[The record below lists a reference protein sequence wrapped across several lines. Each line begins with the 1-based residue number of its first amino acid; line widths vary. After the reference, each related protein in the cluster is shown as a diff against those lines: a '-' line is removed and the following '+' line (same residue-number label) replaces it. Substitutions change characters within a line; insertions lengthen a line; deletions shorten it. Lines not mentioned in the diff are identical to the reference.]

1 MAVPSKNRNQLI
13 ARHTAL
19 LSFGMRLTAALLL
32 GTSMSLVLET
42 VSPAFAKPTK
52 TVESSWEKADRTLKQ
67 QVYQVNVGVIM
78 KLKDGQ
84 FIQLSDLS
92 PKYKLPVFTTS
103 PQFKGWRVLSYGSA
117 FPVRTSKSDV
127 TYFLTSRHVVD
138 KAEPTVKE
146 CERFFSAM
154 RLFAEQ
160 TAHGRDID
168 GRYREL
174 QNIVNWSQT
183 KRMST
188 AEKALYNQTVDAIW
202 DCYETYLSER
212 VDPTRTTFRKYL
224 GIVTVLSDISYFIH
238 PPGPVSQA
246 PLKGHLY
253 RMSNSAPNEP
263 DLALLT
269 VKSVGISLLDLDD
282 RVPSEGQ
289 EVQVIGYPLESD
301 QIDQDSFNY
310 FTPTFSNGR
319 ISRVT
324 PRTLQVDATVAVGN
338 SGGPVVNIQ
347 GKVVGVMAR
356 RARDN
361 DTKEEIRKFAAAV
374 TVSCVRE
381 FAPELFGKLNSTQ

>member
-1 MAVPSKNRNQLI
+1 MAVPSEIRILM
-13 ARHTAL
+13 L
-19 LSFGMRLTAALLL
+19 AALAA
-32 GTSMSLVLET
+32 TSISF
-42 VSPAFAKPTK
+42 SPLPASAKPK
-52 TVESSWEKADRTLKQ
+52 AAEASWEKADRTLKQ

-84 FIQLSDLS
+84 FVQLSDLS

-117 FPVRTSKSDV
+117 FPVRTAKADV

-138 KAEPTVKE
+138 KAEPTIQE
-146 CERFFSAM
+146 CERFFAAM

-160 TAHGRDID
+160 TSHGRDVD

-174 QNIVNWSQT
+174 QTIVNWSQT
-183 KRMST
+183 KRMNT
-188 AEKALYNQTVDAIW
+188 GEKAIYNQTVDAIW
-202 DCYETYLSER
+202 DCYETYISER
-212 VDPTRTTFRKYL
+212 VDPTRNTFRKYL
-224 GIVTVLSDISYFIH
+224 GLVTVLSDVSYFIH

-246 PLKGHLY
+246 PLKGKLY
-253 RMSNSAPNEP
+253 RMSNSTPGEP

-269 VKSVGISLLDLDD
+269 VKGTNIAPLDLEDLA
-282 RVPSEGQ
+282 PSEGQ

-324 PRTLQVDATVAVGN
+324 PRTLQVDATVQVGN

-361 DTKEEIRKFAAAV
+361 ETKEEIKKFAAAV
-374 TVSCVRE
+374 TVPAVRE
-381 FAPELFGKLNSTQ
+381 FAPELFGKLSSTQ

>member
-1 MAVPSKNRNQLI
+1 MAVPPRIRKQLF
-13 ARHTAL
+13 AAVTAFVC
-19 LSFGMRLTAALLL
+19 FGATWSA
-32 GTSMSLVLET
+32 V
-42 VSPAFAKPTK
+42 VAKPKST
-52 TVESSWEKADRTLKQ
+52 EAFSWEKADKALKQ

-84 FIQLSDLS
+84 FVQLSDLS

-103 PQFKGWRVLSYGSA
+103 PQFRGWRVLSYGSA

-138 KAEPTVKE
+138 KAEPTIKE
-146 CERFFSAM
+146 CERFFAAM

-160 TAHGRDID
+160 TANSRDVE

-174 QNIVNWSQT
+174 QTIVNWSQT
-183 KRMST
+183 KKMNT
-188 AEKALYNQTVDAIW
+188 GEKAIYNQTVDAIW
-202 DCYETYLSER
+202 DCYETYISER
-212 VDPTRTTFRKYL
+212 VDPSRTTFRKYL
-224 GIVTVLSDISYFIH
+224 GLVTVLSDISYFIH

-269 VKSVGISLLDLDD
+269 VKSTNISTLDLDD
-282 RVPSEGQ
+282 RTPSEGQ

-310 FTPTFSNGR
+310 FTPTFSTGR

-324 PRTLQVDATVAVGN
+324 PRTLQVDAAVQVGN

-347 GKVVGVMAR
+347 GKVIGVMAR

-374 TVSCVRE
+374 TVPCVRE
-381 FAPELFGKLNSTQ
+381 FAPELFGKLSSAQ

>member
-1 MAVPSKNRNQLI
+1 MAVPSSRIPKQL
-13 ARHTAL
+13 L
-19 LSFGMRLTAALLL
+19 AALGAIICF
-32 GTSMSLVLET
+32 GTTFSQVT
-42 VSPAFAKPTK
+42 AKPKST
-52 TVESSWEKADRTLKQ
+52 ESFSWEKADKALKQ

-84 FIQLSDLS
+84 FVQLSDLS

-103 PQFKGWRVLSYGSA
+103 TQFKGWRVLSYGSA

-138 KAEPTVKE
+138 KAEPTIKE
-146 CERFFSAM
+146 CERFFAAM

-160 TAHGRDID
+160 TANSHDID

-174 QNIVNWSQT
+174 QTIVNWSQT
-183 KRMST
+183 KKMNT
-188 AEKALYNQTVDAIW
+188 AEKAIYNQTVDAIW
-202 DCYETYLSER
+202 DCYETYISER

-224 GIVTVLSDISYFIH
+224 AAVMVLSDVSYFIH
-238 PPGPVSQA
+238 PPGPVSQT

-253 RMSNSAPNEP
+253 RMSNAAPNEP

-269 VKSVGISLLDLDD
+269 VKNTSIATLDLDD
-282 RVPSEGQ
+282 LTPSEGQ

-310 FTPTFSNGR
+310 FTPTFSTGR

-324 PRTLQVDATVAVGN
+324 PRTLQVDAAVQVGN

-347 GKVVGVMAR
+347 GKVIGVMAR

-361 DTKEEIRKFAAAV
+361 ETKEEIRKFAAAV
-374 TVSCVRE
+374 TVPCVRE
-381 FAPELFGKLNSTQ
+381 FAPELFGKLSSTQ